1 MFHVGIDMGGTF
13 TDFVVTSP
21 QGTKTL
27 KLPTNTANPLQM
39 LLLGLEELAA
49 GFNLPL
55 EDFLSQ
61 TDKFAHGTTA
71 AINALLQGKGA
82 KTALLT
88 TEGFRDALEIRRS
101 QLPNQWDLRFSLPPV
116 LVPRYLR
123 FGVRERIDY
132 KGDVLVPLDEAH
144 LAGIVEQLKMEQV
157 TSIACCLLFSFKN
170 PVHERKIKKYLEEHL
185 PGVYITISS
194 DVASKIKDYERTSTT
209 VLNAYLGPLLSGYLA
224 QLEQCLEEKGLK
236 KKLYLM
242 QNNGGLSDTV
252 STKKSSVKVLTSGP
266 AGGALGGT
274 ALSHNLNLPNLVL
287 ADMGGTSFDVSLVIE
302 GKNQITPESE
312 IEGYPVLLP
321 MIQIKSIGAGGGSIA
336 WVDTAGTL
344 KVGPGS
350 AGAVPGPACYSRGG
364 EEPTVTDAAL
374 ALGMLNPDNF
384 LGGNLKLDREKARN
398 VIKERI
404 ALPLELS
411 VENAALAIY
420 QIAASLMI
428 DAVHLMTV
436 QNGLD
441 PRDFALLA
449 AGGASP
455 LFAGAMARELGIE
468 TVLIPAHSSV
478 FCAEG
483 MLRAGVKHDAVKS
496 YLVRMDNLC
505 LESLLK
511 DINHIKKEV
520 GRELSR
526 QGIPEEKQDFE
537 VFLEM
542 KYSGQ
547 HHEIIVPLEES
558 GEISRDKINQDFHLT
573 HERLFG
579 YYQQEKPWEIVNI
592 RVTGK
597 ELRGEDFTAPP
608 IKILVD
614 AKHKSKYI
622 SKRPVY
628 WDQDLGWQI
637 ISVLPGNNLAPGES
651 FFGPGI
657 IETPYTTIFIPCG
670 SIAHYDSERNLII
683 KHKGG
688 NHCDQQ
694 P

>member
-1 MFHVGIDMGGTF
+1 MFHLGIDMGGTF
-13 TDFVVTSP
+13 TDFIAASP

-27 KLPTNTANPLQM
+27 KLPTNISDPLQV
-39 LLLGLEELAA
+39 LVQGLKELAA
-49 GFNLPL
+49 SFNLQL

-71 AINALLQGKGA
+71 AINALIQGKGA

-101 QLPNQWDLRFSLPPV
+101 QLPNQWDLRFPLPPV
-116 LVPRYLR
+116 FVPRYLR

-132 KGDVLVPLDEAH
+132 KGDVLVSLDEAH

-157 TSIACCLLFSFKN
+157 NSIACCLLFSFKN
-170 PVHERKIKKYLEEHL
+170 PVHEIKIKEYLEEHL
-185 PGVYITISS
+185 PDVYVTISS
-194 DVASKIKDYERTSTT
+194 DVAPKIKDYERTSTT
-209 VLNAYLGPLLSGYLA
+209 VLNAYLGPLLSGYLE

-236 KKLYLM
+236 NKPYLM
-242 QNNGGLSDTV
+242 QNNGGLSDI
-252 STKKSSVKVLTSGP
+252 SATKKSSVKVLISGP
-266 AGGALGGT
+266 AGGALGGA
-274 ALSHNLNLPNLVL
+274 ALAHRLNLPNLVL

-312 IEGYPVLLP
+312 IEGYPVLQP

-336 WVDTAGTL
+336 WLDTSGTL
-344 KVGPGS
+344 NVGPKS
-350 AGAVPGPACYSRGG
+350 AGAVPGPTCYGKGG

-374 ALGMLNPDNF
+374 VLGMLNPDNF
-384 LGGNLKLDREKARN
+384 LGGNLKLDHDKARN
-398 VIKERI
+398 VIKEKI
-404 ALPLELS
+404 ALPLGLS

-420 QIAASLMI
+420 RIAASLMI

-441 PRDFALLA
+441 PRDFTLLA

-455 LFAGAMARELGIE
+455 LFAGEMAQGLSIK
-468 TVLIPAHSSV
+468 TVLVPAHSSV

-483 MLRAGVKHDAVKS
+483 MLRAVVKQDAVRS
-496 YLVRMDNLC
+496 YLVKQNNLIP
-505 LESLLK
+505 EMLLK
-511 DINHIKKEV
+511 DIEHIKKEASK
-520 GRELSR
+520 ELSR
-526 QGIPEEKQDFE
+526 QGIPNDNQGFE

-547 HHEIIVPLEES
+547 HHEITVPLTEKS
-558 GEISRDKINQDFHLT
+558 GELPIDNINRDFHLT
-573 HERLFG
+573 HELLFG
-579 YYQQEKPWEIVNI
+579 YCQLEKPWEIVNI

-597 ELRGEDFTAPP
+597 ELIGEDFTAPSS
-608 IKILVD
+608 KISGD
-614 AKHKSKYI
+614 AKYTST
-622 SKRPVY
+622 RPVY
-628 WDQDLGWQI
+628 LDHDLGWQT
-637 ISVLPGNNLAPGES
+637 ISVISENALPSGET

-657 IETPYTTIFIPCG
+657 IETHYTTIFIPSD

-683 KHKGG
+683 THKGG
-688 NHCDQQ
+688 NCRDKQ
-694 P
+694 